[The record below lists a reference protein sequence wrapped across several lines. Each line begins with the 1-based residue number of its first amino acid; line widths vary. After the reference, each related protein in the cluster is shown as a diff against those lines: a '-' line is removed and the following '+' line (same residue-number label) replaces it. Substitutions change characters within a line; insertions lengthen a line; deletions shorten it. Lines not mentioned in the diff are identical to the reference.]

1 MKKEETQ
8 FPDAVVKMVEEL
20 KKKHKLSEINV
31 IKSGDKYCYLKTPTR
46 QIYKM
51 AVSMGETRIDEAEII
66 LENCWLAGDEEF
78 KTDDSLFISC
88 IPQFLSLL
96 EIKEVELKK
105 F

>member
-1 MKKEETQ
+1 MKEETQ
-8 FPDAVVKMVEEL
+8 FPDYVLKMVDEL
-20 KKKHKLSEINV
+20 KKKHNLNEVNV
-31 IKSGDKYCYLKTPTR
+31 IRAGDKFCYLKTPDR

-51 AVSMGETRIDEAEII
+51 AVSVGETRIDEAEII
-66 LENCWLAGDEEF
+66 LENCWLAGDTEF

-105 F
+105 L